1 MIESSHEARIF
12 LQSACLGLRKR
23 WQKAID
29 CMLLKQEGNYN
40 VDRLRTIVLFD
51 PEANQ
56 NFKFLGRTVMAH
68 AENHRQLDME
78 AEKRQ
83 TEILTNQVASQ
94 QVVIESQSGSLASA
108 IVSSLKSAFSVG
120 RNGPPTQTD
129 IIGIQHY
136 ATSAAGVE
144 TSVSPLNRTTASH
157 AAPDGAPASHVP
169 APAPNEAV
177 EVGLH
182 ESNPSA
188 TNAAKRMI
196 PEVAALLIANI
207 EN

>member
-1 MIESSHEARIF
+1 
-12 LQSACLGLRKR
+12 
-23 WQKAID
+23 
-29 CMLLKQEGNYN
+29 
-40 VDRLRTIVLFD
+40 
-51 PEANQ
+51 
-56 NFKFLGRTVMAH
+56 MAH
-68 AENHRQLDME
+68 AENHGQLDME

-94 QVVIESQSGSLASA
+94 QVVIEGQSGSLASA

-169 APAPNEAV
+169 APAPNEAL